1 MTIREEI
8 RAMFAQ
14 AFAAD
19 PTLGAAQILKPFE
32 LERAAADQDRAEVCL
47 VVIVSAERKICDD
60 FGQCELE
67 IVIGT
72 QLYEDPEK
80 TRLDAFQQAVEAQL
94 ADPAAFRSARLTVD
108 GIEYL
113 AADPPDVEENYNIVS
128 LKRNLFYT
136 FNQ

>member
-19 PTLGAAQILKPFE
+19 PVLGTAQILKPFE

-47 VVIVSAERKICDD
+47 VVIVSAEQKICDD

-80 TRLDAFQQAVEAQL
+80 TRLDEFQQAVEAQL

-113 AADPPDVEENYNIVS
+113 AADPPDAEENYNIVS
-128 LKRNLFYT
+128 LKRNLFDT
-136 FNQ
+136 FN